1 MSADPDDAKTAP
13 QPAIRV
19 RPVPEVRPAG
29 LRSDPAAVRYDQDG
43 FVPGLSR
50 PKEQYRAASRPY
62 PAQPSWLTVIATTV
76 RLWLKRRASRDGGG
90 SDRAVTWRRVRGAT
104 LAIVVLAAAGL
115 GVALSPS
122 GSKAPAPPPRGT
134 NPVVTAATA
143 RGEAA
148 VWISQQASRNTIVSC
163 DPVMC
168 PVLLAHGFPAGNL
181 DRLGPTAPD
190 PLASDLIVA
199 TPVLRSQFGPRLTS
213 VYAPVSLAT
222 FGTGSA
228 EVDIRVVALY
238 GAAAYSSQ
246 FRSDLAS
253 RKTVGAK
260 LLGNSKIAVD
270 SPARRQLLDGLVDAR
285 LLATLATMA
294 DVVHPLRIVTFG
306 GAAPGAGPGVPLRTA
321 VVSGATSGLTGGTAV
336 LNSLRGFLQAQQ
348 PPYLPASTQI
358 VRVAGGQSALRIQ
371 FGAPSPLGL
380 LSPNNPVVKIPS

>member
-1 MSADPDDAKTAP
+1 MP
-13 QPAIRV
+13 
-19 RPVPEVRPAG
+19 RPA
-29 LRSDPAAVRYDQDG
+29 
-43 FVPGLSR
+43 R
-50 PKEQYRAASRPY
+50 P
-62 PAQPSWLTVIATTV
+62 
-76 RLWLKRRASRDGGG
+76 RL
-90 SDRAVTWRRVRGAT
+90 
-104 LAIVVLAAAGL
+104 
-115 GVALSPS
+115 
-122 GSKAPAPPPRGT
+122 PRGQ
-134 NPVVTAATA
+134 P
-143 RGEAA
+143 
-148 VWISQQASRNTIVSC
+148 
-163 DPVMC
+163 
-168 PVLLAHGFPAGNL
+168 

-260 LLGNSKIAVD
+260 LLGNSKIVD

-321 VVSGATSGLTGGTAV
+321 VVSGATSGLTEA
-336 LNSLRGFLQAQQ
+336 
-348 PPYLPASTQI
+348 PPC
-358 VRVAGGQSALRIQ
+358 
-371 FGAPSPLGL
+371 
-380 LSPNNPVVKIPS
+380 